1 MDQDKNAAVLIISDL
16 HANWEALEAVAADA
30 EGRYQR
36 IFCLGD
42 LVGYGADPNR
52 VVEWARAHT
61 AAIVRGNHDK
71 ACTGLDST
79 EGYNPVARI
88 STEWTSRQLTV
99 ENFDYLQRLPRG
111 PLPVEGFGPSF
122 DLAHGSPLDEDQY
135 LIAPEDAAPLRA
147 YLETRLTFI
156 GHTHVQGGFL
166 LARGGTRQIDP
177 AGTLELEPDHFYLIN
192 PGSVGQPRDEDPR
205 AAYVIYTPEARTI
218 EYRRVRYDVETA
230 ARKILG
236 AGLPRA
242 LAARL
247 FEGV

>member
-1 MDQDKNAAVLIISDL
+1 VPVLILSDL
-16 HANWEALEAVAADA
+16 HSNLEALQAVLADA
-30 EGRYQR
+30 AGRYER

-42 LVGYGADPNR
+42 VVGYGADPNA
-52 VVEWARAHT
+52 VTEWARAHT

-79 EGYNPVARI
+79 DDFHPAARI
-88 STEWTSRQLTV
+88 SAEWTGRQLTV

-111 PLPVEGFGPSF
+111 PLPVEGFGPGF
-122 DLAHGSPLDEDQY
+122 DLSHGSPLDEDEY
-135 LIAPEDAAPLRA
+135 LITPADVAPLRA
-147 YLETRLTFI
+147 YLETRLTFF

-166 LARGGTRQIDP
+166 LPRGGAKRIATSN
-177 AGTLELEPDHFYLIN
+177 TLELEADHFYLIN

-205 AAYVIYTPEARTI
+205 AAYVIYTPEDRTI
-218 EYRRVRYDVETA
+218 EYRRVVYDVETA
-230 ARKILG
+230 ARKILD

-242 LAARL
+242 LAGRL